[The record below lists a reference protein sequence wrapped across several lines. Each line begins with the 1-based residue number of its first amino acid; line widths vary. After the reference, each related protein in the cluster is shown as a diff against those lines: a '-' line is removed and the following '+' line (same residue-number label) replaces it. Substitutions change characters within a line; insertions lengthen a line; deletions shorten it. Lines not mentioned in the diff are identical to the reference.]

1 MGLGMGEV
9 ILFLFVALLGFLIAV
24 RAVVNVFRQSS
35 KHSNRVSEL
44 ESRVEQLERQLDHAS
59 EPTVRKSAD

>member
-1 MGLGMGEV
+1 MGMGVGEI

-24 RAVVNVFRQSS
+24 LAVVKLFRQAS

-44 ESRVEQLERQLDHAS
+44 ESRVEQLERQLDRAS
-59 EPTVRKSAD
+59 EPSVRKSAD